1 MKNKHTC
8 FYSRWLLLIS
18 PDAIPSGPSPCDVFE
33 TIRARCKALNPLP
46 GLAVCMAGIWYYPE
60 AVETNI
66 KRKCNHPSRPGAGL
80 PRHTDGGQALHTDGG
95 QAAPETFENLPF
107 VSLRGEKRRGNL
119 IEFLAKPRLLRCARN
134 DNVGIFQS
142 SQTAE
147 STENA
152 E

>member
-1 MKNKHTC
+1 
-8 FYSRWLLLIS
+8 
-18 PDAIPSGPSPCDVFE
+18 
-33 TIRARCKALNPLP
+33 
-46 GLAVCMAGIWYYPE
+46 MAN
-60 AVETNI
+60 T
-66 KRKCNHPSRPGAGL
+66 
-80 PRHTDGGQALHTDGG
+80 RHTDGGQALHTDGG